1 MVEVIMPK
9 MGDAMEEGTLLEWLA
24 EDGAGVSSGDVIG
37 NIQTDKATVELTA
50 PSTGTLTGI
59 LAKAGDTVEVGK
71 PIAVILKE
79 GEKLP
84 EGWGGSH
91 GAAAKPI
98 EKPEKKEEQPEKEE
112 AEPEPKAEEAKAEK
126 AKPEP
131 PAQKGRVVAS
141 PLAKRLAKESGIPI
155 ESIVGTGPN
164 GRIVERDVKAALET
178 RKPAETVESAE
189 DRFVP
194 LTTLQ
199 RITAERTAHSRQTVP
214 HYQVTVEVDME
225 DLEDLREKLNTDN
238 PDKKIGV
245 NDFIVRACAMALAD
259 QPHINAAFD
268 ASGKR
273 REFGAINIGLAI
285 AVPDGLTVGVLH
297 DCKNKTLRQM
307 AEQAKDL
314 VKRAR
319 DNKLSPDEISGSTFT
334 ISNMGMFDIFE
345 FNAIINE
352 PNGAIIAV
360 GSARPIPVAI
370 EAEDGYELEV
380 RRRMLVTGSFD
391 HRIIDGAVGAAF
403 LGALK
408 AYLEKPT
415 LLLS

>member
-9 MGDAMEEGTLLEWLA
+9 MGDAMEEGTLVEWLA
-24 EDGAGVSSGDVIG
+24 EEGATVSSGDVIG

-50 PSTGTLTGI
+50 PSTGTLTGL
-59 LAKAGDTVEVGK
+59 LAQPGDTVEVGK
-71 PIAVILKE
+71 PIAMILKE

-84 EGWGGSH
+84 DGWGGNN
-91 GAAAKPI
+91 GAPAKPA
-98 EKPEKKEEQPEKEE
+98 EKAEKKEEQLNKKDETAEDEK
-112 AEPEPKAEEAKAEK
+112 PEPAAEEAKQDK
-126 AKPEP
+126 

-141 PLAKRLAKESGIPI
+141 PLAKRLAKESGVPI
-155 ESIVGTGPN
+155 ESIVGSGPN
-164 GRIVERDVKAALET
+164 GRIVERDVKAALER
-178 RKPAETVESAE
+178 RKPAETVADAE
-189 DRFVP
+189 DRLVP

-199 RITAERTAHSRQTVP
+199 RITAERTAHSKQTVP

-245 NDFIVRACAMALAD
+245 NDFIVRASATALSD
-259 QPHINAAFD
+259 QPHVNAAFD

-285 AVPDGLTVGVLH
+285 AVPDGLTVGVLR
-297 DCKNKTLRQM
+297 DCRNKTLRQI

-319 DNKLSPDEISGSTFT
+319 DNKLSPEEISGSTFT
-334 ISNMGMFDIFE
+334 ISNMGMFDIHD

>member
-1 MVEVIMPK
+1 MPK
-9 MGDAMEEGTLLEWLA
+9 MGDAMEEGTLVEWLA
-24 EDGAGVSSGDVIG
+24 EDGASVSSGEVIG

-50 PSTGTLTGI
+50 PSTGKLSGL
-59 LAKAGDTVEVGK
+59 LAKPGDTVEVGK
-71 PIAVILKE
+71 AIAVILKE
-79 GEKLP
+79 GEQLP
-84 EGWGGSH
+84 DGWGGSN
-91 GAAAKPI
+91 GAP
-98 EKPEKKEEQPEKEE
+98 
-112 AEPEPKAEEAKAEK
+112 PKAEKTEEKEQKPDKEADEPETEEAKQDQPGK
-126 AKPEP
+126 
-131 PAQKGRVVAS
+131 KGRVVAS
-141 PLAKRLAKESGIPI
+141 PLARRLAKESGIPI
-155 ESIVGTGPN
+155 ESVVGTGPN
-164 GRIVERDVKAALET
+164 GRIVERDVKSALET
-178 RKPAETVESAE
+178 RKPAETVEDAE
-189 DRFVP
+189 DRLVS

-199 RITAERTAHSRQTVP
+199 RITAERTAHSKQTVP

-225 DLEDLREKLNTDN
+225 DLEDLRESLNTDN

-245 NDFIVRACAMALAD
+245 NDFIVRASAMALAD
-259 QPHINAAFD
+259 QPHVNATFD

-285 AVPDGLTVGVLH
+285 AVPDGLTVGVLR
-297 DCKNKTLRQM
+297 DCKNKTLRQI

-319 DNKLSPDEISGSTFT
+319 DSKMSPEEISGSTFT
-334 ISNMGMFDIFE
+334 ISNMGMFDIHD

-360 GSARPIPVAI
+360 GSARPIPVAV
-370 EAEDGYELEV
+370 EVEDGYELEV

>member
-9 MGDAMEEGTLLEWLA
+9 MGDAMEEGTLVEWLA
-24 EDGAGVSSGDVIG
+24 DDGASVSSGEVIG

-50 PSTGTLTGI
+50 PSTGTLAGI
-59 LAKAGDTVEVGK
+59 LAQPGDAVEVGK
-71 PIAVILKE
+71 PIAMILKE

-84 EGWGGSH
+84 EGWGGSSN
-91 GAAAKPI
+91 GAVPKPA
-98 EKPEKKEEQPEKEE
+98 EKPEEKPAPKEEPPKEE
-112 AEPEPKAEEAKAEK
+112 PPKETKQ
-126 AKPEP
+126 P
-131 PAQKGRVVAS
+131 KGRIVAS
-141 PLAKRLAKESGIPI
+141 PLARRLANDSGIPI

-178 RKPAETVESAE
+178 RKPAETVEDAE
-189 DRFVP
+189 DRLVP
-194 LTTLQ
+194 LTSLQ
-199 RITAERTAHSRQTVP
+199 RITAERTAHSKQTVP

-225 DLEDLREKLNTDN
+225 DLEDFREKLNADN
-238 PDKKIGV
+238 PDKRIGV
-245 NDFIVRACAMALAD
+245 NDFIVRASAMTLSD
-259 QPHINAAFD
+259 QPHINATFD

-285 AVPDGLTVGVLH
+285 AVPDGLTVGVLR
-297 DCKNKTLRQM
+297 DCKNKTLRQI
-307 AEQAKDL
+307 AEQSKDL

-319 DNKLSPDEISGSTFT
+319 DNKMSPEEISGSTFT
-334 ISNMGMFDIFE
+334 ISNMGMFDIYD

-352 PNGAIIAV
+352 PNGAIIAI
-360 GSARPIPVAI
+360 GSARPIPVAV
-370 EAEDGYELEV
+370 ETEDGYELEV

>member
-9 MGDAMEEGTLLEWLA
+9 MGDAMEEGTLVEWLA
-24 EDGAGVSSGDVIG
+24 DDGASVSSGEVIG

-50 PSTGTLTGI
+50 PSTGTLSGL
-59 LAKAGDTVEVGK
+59 LAQPGDTVEVGK

-84 EGWGGSH
+84 EGWGGSN
-91 GAAAKPI
+91 GAAAEPAPKS
-98 EKPEKKEEQPEKEE
+98 EKKEEKPNNE
-112 AEPEPKAEEAKAEK
+112 ADAAEDE
-126 AKPEP
+126 KPEP
-131 PAQKGRVVAS
+131 EEGKPERPAKQGRVVAS
-141 PLAKRLAKESGIPI
+141 PLAKRLAKESGVPI

-178 RKPAETVESAE
+178 RKPAESVESAE
-189 DRFVP
+189 DRLVP

-199 RITAERTAHSRQTVP
+199 RITAERTAHSKQTVP

-245 NDFIVRACAMALAD
+245 NDFIVRACAMTLAD
-259 QPHINAAFD
+259 QPHVNASFD

-273 REFGAINIGLAI
+273 REFGVINIGLAI

-297 DCKNKTLRQM
+297 DCKNKTLRQI

-319 DNKLSPDEISGSTFT
+319 DNKMSPEEISGSTFT
-334 ISNMGMFDIFE
+334 ISNMGMFDIHD

-370 EAEDGYELEV
+370 ETDEGYELEV

>member
-9 MGDAMEEGTLLEWLA
+9 MGDAMEEGTLVEWLA
-24 EDGAGVSSGDVIG
+24 DDGASVSSGEVIG

-50 PSTGTLTGI
+50 PSTGTLSGL
-59 LAKAGDTVEVGK
+59 LAQPGDTVEVGK
-71 PIAVILKE
+71 PIAMILKE

-84 EGWGGSH
+84 EGWGGSN
-91 GAAAKPI
+91 GAAAEPAP
-98 EKPEKKEEQPEKEE
+98 KPEKKEEKPNKE
-112 AEPEPKAEEAKAEK
+112 AEAAEDE
-126 AKPEP
+126 KPEP
-131 PAQKGRVVAS
+131 EEGKQDKPAKSGRVVAS
-141 PLAKRLAKESGIPI
+141 PLAKRLAKESGVPI

-178 RKPAETVESAE
+178 RKPAESVESAE
-189 DRFVP
+189 DRLVP

-199 RITAERTAHSRQTVP
+199 RITAERTAHSKQTVP

-245 NDFIVRACAMALAD
+245 NDFIVRACAMTLAD
-259 QPHINAAFD
+259 LPHVNASFD

-297 DCKNKTLRQM
+297 DCKNKTLRQI

-319 DNKLSPDEISGSTFT
+319 DNKMSPEEISGSTFT
-334 ISNMGMFDIFE
+334 ISNMGMFDIHD

-370 EAEDGYELEV
+370 ETDEGYELEV

>member
-1 MVEVIMPK
+1 M
-9 MGDAMEEGTLLEWLA
+9 
-24 EDGAGVSSGDVIG
+24 
-37 NIQTDKATVELTA
+37 
-50 PSTGTLTGI
+50 
-59 LAKAGDTVEVGK
+59 
-71 PIAVILKE
+71 ILKE

-84 EGWGGSH
+84 EGWGGSN
-91 GAAAKPI
+91 GTAAEPAP
-98 EKPEKKEEQPEKEE
+98 KPEKKEEKPNKE
-112 AEPEPKAEEAKAEK
+112 AEAAEDE
-126 AKPEP
+126 KPEP
-131 PAQKGRVVAS
+131 EEGKQDKPAKQGRVVAS
-141 PLAKRLAKESGIPI
+141 PLAKRLAKRKRRADRKHRGHRAERPHRGARRESRPRNPQACGNGG
-155 ESIVGTGPN
+155 ERRRQAGPAHYLAAHHRRAHRAQQAN
-164 GRIVERDVKAALET
+164 RAALPGH
-178 RKPAETVESAE
+178 R
-189 DRFVP
+189 R
-194 LTTLQ
+194 
-199 RITAERTAHSRQTVP
+199 SR
-214 HYQVTVEVDME
+214 HGR
-225 DLEDLREKLNTDN
+225 LEDLREKLNTDN

-245 NDFIVRACAMALAD
+245 NDFIVRACAMTLAD
-259 QPHINAAFD
+259 QPHVNASFD

-297 DCKNKTLRQM
+297 DCKNKTLRQI

-319 DNKLSPDEISGSTFT
+319 DNKMSPEEISGSTFT
-334 ISNMGMFDIFE
+334 ISNMGMFDIHD

-370 EAEDGYELEV
+370 ETDEGYELEV

>member
-9 MGDAMEEGTLLEWLA
+9 MGDAMEEGTLVEWLA
-24 EDGAGVSSGDVIG
+24 DDGASVSSGEVIG

-50 PSTGTLTGI
+50 PSTGTLSGL
-59 LAKAGDTVEVGK
+59 LAQPGDTVEVGK
-71 PIAVILKE
+71 PIAMILKE

-84 EGWGGSH
+84 EGWGGSN
-91 GAAAKPI
+91 GAAAEPAP
-98 EKPEKKEEQPEKEE
+98 KPEKKEEKPNKEAEAAEDEQPEPEE
-112 AEPEPKAEEAKAEK
+112 GKQD
-126 AKPEP
+126 KP
-131 PAQKGRVVAS
+131 ATQGRVVAS
-141 PLAKRLAKESGIPI
+141 PLAKRLAKESGVPI

-178 RKPAETVESAE
+178 RKPAETVENVE
-189 DRFVP
+189 DRLVP

-199 RITAERTAHSRQTVP
+199 RITAERTAHSKQTVP

-245 NDFIVRACAMALAD
+245 NDFIVRACAMTLAD
-259 QPHINAAFD
+259 QPHVNASFD

-297 DCKNKTLRQM
+297 DCKNKTLRQI

-319 DNKLSPDEISGSTFT
+319 DNRMSPEEISGSTFT
-334 ISNMGMFDIFE
+334 ISNMGMFDIHD

-370 EAEDGYELEV
+370 ETDEGYELEV

-391 HRIIDGAVGAAF
+391 HRLIDGAVGAAF